1 MKNIIL
7 ESNRKERIINM
18 SKVIVI
24 TGASRGI
31 GRNMAYNL
39 AINGYQVIA
48 NYNASEKQALE
59 LQEELKKQGIEI
71 DIFKANVSK
80 SQEARK
86 LVNYAIEKYGRI
98 DVLINNAGIAQEKL
112 FTDIEEEEFDKMIK
126 TNLYS
131 VFYTTQEAVRFMVKV
146 HKGCI
151 INISS
156 IYGLTGGSC
165 EVPYSMSKAGID
177 GMTKALA
184 KELGPSN
191 IRVNSVAPGAIDTE
205 MNENLGEEVWAQIVE
220 ETPLMKRGNPI
231 DITRCVKWLIEDEF
245 TTGQVISPNG
255 GLVIT

>member
-1 MKNIIL
+1 
-7 ESNRKERIINM
+7 M
-18 SKVIVI
+18 SKVVVV

-31 GRNMAYNL
+31 GRNIAYNL
-39 AINGYQVIA
+39 AVNGYDVVA
-48 NYNASEKQALE
+48 NYNNSESEAQKLKE
-59 LQEELKKQGIEI
+59 DLQNQGIEI

-80 SQEARK
+80 RNEVLR
-86 LVNYAIEKYGRI
+86 LINFVMEKYNRI
-98 DVLINNAGIAQEKL
+98 DVLINNAGISQEKM
-112 FTDIEEEEFDKMIK
+112 FTDITDEDFEKMIQ

-131 VFYTTQEAVRFMVKV
+131 VFYATQETVKYMIPE

-156 IYGLTGGSC
+156 IYGMTGGSC
-165 EVPYSMSKAGID
+165 EVHYSMAKAGVD

-191 IRVNSVAPGAIDTE
+191 IRVNSIAPGAIDTD
-205 MNENLGEEVWAQIVE
+205 MNKNLSKEDWDKVIN
-220 ETPLMKRGNPI
+220 ETPLMKKGYPI

-255 GLVIT
+255 GLVIC